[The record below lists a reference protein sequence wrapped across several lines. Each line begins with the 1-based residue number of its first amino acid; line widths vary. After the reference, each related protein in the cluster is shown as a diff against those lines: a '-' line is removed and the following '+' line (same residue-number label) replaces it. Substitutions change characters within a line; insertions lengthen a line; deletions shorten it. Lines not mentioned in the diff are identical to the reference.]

1 MSMRKVPI
9 VGEKRENKHDKGRGN
24 MKSLFISRV
33 VIKNFRN
40 FKNVDVCLGHKQII
54 IGENNVGKTN
64 FLRALQ
70 LVLDPTLSDED
81 RMLQESD
88 FNDFI
93 KNPMEN
99 KEEILIEIYIDNY
112 DQNKTILAVF
122 QDATVMTEDGK
133 EVLKFTYR
141 FFPYINEGGVAE
153 YQYNIY
159 KGNDETKKFGSYER
173 KYLNIKVVK
182 ALRDVEGEMRNSRTS
197 PIQKMLK
204 NYAIDKQDLEHIAE
218 EYRKNGEKILNLDE
232 LVDLTNNINKR
243 FGMVLGNND
252 FDVSLRAMEINPAK
266 VLSSLKLL
274 MAQRNTTEISLG
286 LNNILY
292 ISMILQLLQD
302 KTIPSLIKAEKYM
315 ELSSIPG
322 GEILKATY
330 EESKNG
336 NYFLNDDISEI
347 QQEELYTFMSKNMPI
362 SKGVTILAI
371 EEPEAHLHPVN
382 QRLIYRDVIQNS
394 SNSVLL
400 TTHSTHITAI
410 APIDSI
416 VHLHDDGE
424 RGTEIH
430 ATAAMPIS
438 DGEFL
443 DVERYLDVKRGEI
456 YLGKAVLLVEG
467 IAEEYLIP
475 KFANLLGKPLDEKG
489 IIVCNINCTNFT
501 PYVKLLRSLDI
512 PYAVITD
519 GDYYYENEKEE
530 RIYHQM
536 DNDDSDVKS
545 GWLGMEIIEKMI
557 NELGLNGD
565 EEIPDD
571 PGEKDQLFY
580 SLGLFVGYYTF
591 EVDMMEC
598 AATSKN
604 NREKALNV
612 ISDLFLELTTGG
624 SQQKLNFKKELE
636 AGEYWKCL
644 NKALDES
651 NRICFVC
658 VSRAK
663 RVCIL
668 MHSSYY
674 NEMDYRYGEICCK
687 RYYPSRYLL
696 QLRKKFM

>member
-1 MSMRKVPI
+1 MNMRKVPI
-9 VGEKRENKHDKGRGN
+9 VGENKHDKGRGGN

-81 RMLQESD
+81 RMLQEAD
-88 FNDFI
+88 FNDSI

-99 KEEILIEIYIDNY
+99 KEEILIEIFIDNY
-112 DQNKTILAVF
+112 DKNKTILAVF

-315 ELSSIPG
+315 ELSSIKG
-322 GEILKATY
+322 GKILKDTY
-330 EESKNG
+330 EKSKNG

-347 QQEELYTFMSKNMPI
+347 QQDKLYTFMSENMPI

-416 VHLHDDGE
+416 VHLHDDREG
-424 RGTEIH
+424 GTVIH
-430 ATAAMPIS
+430 ATATMPMC

-456 YLGKAVLLVEG
+456 YLGKAVILVEG

-475 KFANLLGKPLDEKG
+475 RFADLLGKPLDEKG

-519 GDYYYENEKEE
+519 GDYYYVNEEEE
-530 RIYHQM
+530 RVYHQM
-536 DNDDSDVKS
+536 DNDDSDEKS
-545 GWLGMEIIEKMI
+545 GWLGMEIIEQMI
-557 NELGLNGD
+557 NELGLNGN
-565 EEIPDD
+565 EKIPDD
-571 PGEKDQLFY
+571 LEEKEQLFY

-598 AATSKN
+598 AAIPN
-604 NREKALNV
+604 NNSEKPLEV
-612 ISDLFLELTTGG
+612 ISDLFSELTTGG
-624 SQQKLNFKKELE
+624 AQQKQNFKKELK

-644 NKALDES
+644 NKIEGNGIGKGRFAQRLS
-651 NRICFVC
+651 GVC
-658 VSRAK
+658 MKEHIPGYIQSA
-663 RVCIL
+663 I
-668 MHSSYY
+668 
-674 NEMDYRYGEICCK
+674 DYIY
-687 RYYPSRYLL
+687 
-696 QLRKKFM
+696 KKVDG

>member
-88 FNDFI
+88 FNDSI

-173 KYLNIKVVK
+173 KYFNIKVVK
-182 ALRDVEGEMRNSRTS
+182 ALRDVEGEMKNSRTS

-347 QQEELYTFMSKNMPI
+347 QQEKLYTFMSKNMPI

-475 KFANLLGKPLDEKG
+475 QFANLLGKPLDEKG

-519 GDYYYENEKEE
+519 GDYYYENEEEE

-565 EEIPDD
+565 EKIPDD
-571 PGEKDQLFY
+571 PDEKDQLFY

-624 SQQKLNFKKELE
+624 ARQKQNFKKELK

-644 NKALDES
+644 NKIEGNGIGKGRFAQRLSGVCMKEHIPGYIES
-651 NRICFVC
+651 AINYI
-658 VSRAK
+658 
-663 RVCIL
+663 
-668 MHSSYY
+668 Y
-674 NEMDYRYGEICCK
+674 
-687 RYYPSRYLL
+687 
-696 QLRKKFM
+696 KKVDKE

>member
-88 FNDFI
+88 FNDSI

-122 QDATVMTEDGK
+122 QDVTVMTEDGK

-182 ALRDVEGEMRNSRTS
+182 ALRDVEGEMKNSRTS

-347 QQEELYTFMSKNMPI
+347 QQEKLYTFMSKNMPI

-475 KFANLLGKPLDEKG
+475 QFANLLGKPLDEKG

-519 GDYYYENEKEE
+519 GDYYYENEEEE

-565 EEIPDD
+565 EKIPDD

-624 SQQKLNFKKELE
+624 ARQKQNFKKELK

-644 NKALDES
+644 NKIEGNGIGKGRFAQRLSGVCMKEHIPGYIES
-651 NRICFVC
+651 AINYI
-658 VSRAK
+658 
-663 RVCIL
+663 
-668 MHSSYY
+668 Y
-674 NEMDYRYGEICCK
+674 
-687 RYYPSRYLL
+687 
-696 QLRKKFM
+696 KKVDKE

>member
-1 MSMRKVPI
+1 MSMRKIPI

-88 FNDFI
+88 FNDSI

-141 FFPYINEGGVAE
+141 FFPHINEGGVAE

-182 ALRDVEGEMRNSRTS
+182 ALRDVEGEMKNSRTS

-322 GEILKATY
+322 GDILKATY

-336 NYFLNDDISEI
+336 NYFLNDDISES
-347 QQEELYTFMSKNMPI
+347 QQEKLYTFMSKNMPI

-519 GDYYYENEKEE
+519 GDYYYENEEEE

-565 EEIPDD
+565 EKIPDD
-571 PGEKDQLFY
+571 PDEKDQLFY

-624 SQQKLNFKKELE
+624 ARQKQNFKKELK

-644 NKALDES
+644 NKIEGNGIGKGRFAQRLSGVCMKEHIPGYIES
-651 NRICFVC
+651 AINYI
-658 VSRAK
+658 
-663 RVCIL
+663 
-668 MHSSYY
+668 Y
-674 NEMDYRYGEICCK
+674 
-687 RYYPSRYLL
+687 
-696 QLRKKFM
+696 KKVDKE

>member
-1 MSMRKVPI
+1 MSMRKIPI

-88 FNDFI
+88 FNDSI

-182 ALRDVEGEMRNSRTS
+182 ALRDVEGEIKNSRTS

-322 GEILKATY
+322 GDILKATY

-336 NYFLNDDISEI
+336 NYFLNDDISES
-347 QQEELYTFMSKNMPI
+347 QQEKLYTFMSKNMPI

-519 GDYYYENEKEE
+519 GDYYYENEEEE

-565 EEIPDD
+565 EKIPDD
-571 PGEKDQLFY
+571 PDEKDQLFY

-624 SQQKLNFKKELE
+624 ARQKQNFKKELK

-644 NKALDES
+644 NKIEGNGIGKGRFAQRLSGVCMKEHIPGYIES
-651 NRICFVC
+651 AINYI
-658 VSRAK
+658 
-663 RVCIL
+663 
-668 MHSSYY
+668 Y
-674 NEMDYRYGEICCK
+674 
-687 RYYPSRYLL
+687 
-696 QLRKKFM
+696 KKVDKE

>member
-1 MSMRKVPI
+1 
-9 VGEKRENKHDKGRGN
+9 
-24 MKSLFISRV
+24 
-33 VIKNFRN
+33 
-40 FKNVDVCLGHKQII
+40 
-54 IGENNVGKTN
+54 
-64 FLRALQ
+64 
-70 LVLDPTLSDED
+70 
-81 RMLQESD
+81 
-88 FNDFI
+88 
-93 KNPMEN
+93 
-99 KEEILIEIYIDNY
+99 
-112 DQNKTILAVF
+112 
-122 QDATVMTEDGK
+122 
-133 EVLKFTYR
+133 
-141 FFPYINEGGVAE
+141 
-153 YQYNIY
+153 
-159 KGNDETKKFGSYER
+159 
-173 KYLNIKVVK
+173 
-182 ALRDVEGEMRNSRTS
+182 
-197 PIQKMLK
+197 
-204 NYAIDKQDLEHIAE
+204 
-218 EYRKNGEKILNLDE
+218 
-232 LVDLTNNINKR
+232 
-243 FGMVLGNND
+243 
-252 FDVSLRAMEINPAK
+252 
-266 VLSSLKLL
+266 
-274 MAQRNTTEISLG
+274 
-286 LNNILY
+286 
-292 ISMILQLLQD
+292 MILQLLQD

-322 GEILKATY
+322 GDILKATY

-336 NYFLNDDISEI
+336 NYFLNDDISES
-347 QQEELYTFMSKNMPI
+347 QQEKLYTFMSKNMPI

-430 ATAAMPIS
+430 ATASMPIS

-519 GDYYYENEKEE
+519 GDYYYENEEEE

-565 EEIPDD
+565 EKIPDD
-571 PGEKDQLFY
+571 PDEKDQLFY

-624 SQQKLNFKKELE
+624 ARQKQNFKKELK

-644 NKALDES
+644 NKIEGNGIGKGRFAQRLSGVCMKEHIPGYIES
-651 NRICFVC
+651 AINYI
-658 VSRAK
+658 
-663 RVCIL
+663 
-668 MHSSYY
+668 Y
-674 NEMDYRYGEICCK
+674 
-687 RYYPSRYLL
+687 
-696 QLRKKFM
+696 KKVDKE

>member
-1 MSMRKVPI
+1 
-9 VGEKRENKHDKGRGN
+9 
-24 MKSLFISRV
+24 
-33 VIKNFRN
+33 
-40 FKNVDVCLGHKQII
+40 
-54 IGENNVGKTN
+54 
-64 FLRALQ
+64 
-70 LVLDPTLSDED
+70 
-81 RMLQESD
+81 
-88 FNDFI
+88 
-93 KNPMEN
+93 MEN

-182 ALRDVEGEMRNSRTS
+182 ALRDVEGEMKNSRTS

-322 GEILKATY
+322 GDILKATY

-336 NYFLNDDISEI
+336 NYFLNDDISES
-347 QQEELYTFMSKNMPI
+347 QQEKLYTFMSKNMPI

-430 ATAAMPIS
+430 ATASMPIS

-519 GDYYYENEKEE
+519 GDYYYENEEEE

-565 EEIPDD
+565 EKIPDD
-571 PGEKDQLFY
+571 PDEKDQLFY

-624 SQQKLNFKKELE
+624 ARQKQNFKKELK

-644 NKALDES
+644 NKIEGNGIGKGRFAQRLSGVCMKEHIPGYIES
-651 NRICFVC
+651 AINYI
-658 VSRAK
+658 
-663 RVCIL
+663 
-668 MHSSYY
+668 Y
-674 NEMDYRYGEICCK
+674 
-687 RYYPSRYLL
+687 
-696 QLRKKFM
+696 KKVDKE

>member
-88 FNDFI
+88 FNDSI

-347 QQEELYTFMSKNMPI
+347 QQEKLYTFMSKNMPI

-475 KFANLLGKPLDEKG
+475 QFANLLGKPLDEKG

-519 GDYYYENEKEE
+519 GDYYYENEEEE

-565 EEIPDD
+565 EKIPDD
-571 PGEKDQLFY
+571 PGEKDQLFS

-624 SQQKLNFKKELE
+624 ARQKQNFKKELK

-644 NKALDES
+644 NKIEGNGIGKGRFAQRLSGVCMKEHIPGYIES
-651 NRICFVC
+651 AINYI
-658 VSRAK
+658 
-663 RVCIL
+663 
-668 MHSSYY
+668 Y
-674 NEMDYRYGEICCK
+674 
-687 RYYPSRYLL
+687 
-696 QLRKKFM
+696 KKVDKE

>member
-1 MSMRKVPI
+1 MSMRKIPI

-70 LVLDPTLSDED
+70 LVLYTTLSDED

-88 FNDFI
+88 FNDSI

-182 ALRDVEGEMRNSRTS
+182 ALRDVEGEMKNSRTS

-322 GEILKATY
+322 GDILKATY

-336 NYFLNDDISEI
+336 NYFLNDDISES
-347 QQEELYTFMSKNMPI
+347 QQEKLYTFMSKNMPI

-519 GDYYYENEKEE
+519 GDYYYENEEEE

-565 EEIPDD
+565 EKIPDD
-571 PGEKDQLFY
+571 PDEKDQLFY

-624 SQQKLNFKKELE
+624 ARQKQNFKKELK

-644 NKALDES
+644 NKIEGNGIGKGRFAQRLSGVCMKEHIPGYIES
-651 NRICFVC
+651 AINYI
-658 VSRAK
+658 
-663 RVCIL
+663 
-668 MHSSYY
+668 Y
-674 NEMDYRYGEICCK
+674 
-687 RYYPSRYLL
+687 
-696 QLRKKFM
+696 KKVDKE

>member
-1 MSMRKVPI
+1 MRKLI
-9 VGEKRENKHDKGRGN
+9 AGRRYEYEKNTYSRRKRENKHDKGRGN

-88 FNDFI
+88 FNDYI

-182 ALRDVEGEMRNSRTS
+182 ALRDVEGEMKNSRTS

-322 GEILKATY
+322 GDILKATY

-336 NYFLNDDISEI
+336 NYFLNDDISES
-347 QQEELYTFMSKNMPI
+347 QQEKLYTFMSKNMPI

-519 GDYYYENEKEE
+519 GDYYYENEEEE

-565 EEIPDD
+565 EKIPDD
-571 PGEKDQLFY
+571 PDEKDQLFY

-624 SQQKLNFKKELE
+624 ARQKQNFKKELK

-644 NKALDES
+644 NKIEGNGIGKGRFAQRLSGVCMKEHIPGYIES
-651 NRICFVC
+651 AINYI
-658 VSRAK
+658 
-663 RVCIL
+663 
-668 MHSSYY
+668 Y
-674 NEMDYRYGEICCK
+674 
-687 RYYPSRYLL
+687 
-696 QLRKKFM
+696 KKVDKE

>member
-1 MSMRKVPI
+1 MNMRKVPI
-9 VGEKRENKHDKGRGN
+9 VGENKHDKGRGGN

-81 RMLQESD
+81 RMLQEAD
-88 FNDFI
+88 FNDSI

-99 KEEILIEIYIDNY
+99 KEEILIEIFIDNY
-112 DQNKTILAVF
+112 DKNKTILAVF

-182 ALRDVEGEMRNSRTS
+182 ALRDVEGEMKNSRTS

-322 GEILKATY
+322 GDILKATY

-347 QQEELYTFMSKNMPI
+347 QQDKLYTFMSENMPI

-475 KFANLLGKPLDEKG
+475 QFANLLGKPLDEKG

-519 GDYYYENEKEE
+519 GDYYYENEEEE

-565 EEIPDD
+565 EKIPDD
-571 PGEKDQLFY
+571 PDEKDQLFY

-624 SQQKLNFKKELE
+624 ARQKQNFKKELK

-644 NKALDES
+644 NKIEGNGIGKGRFAQRLSGVCMKEHIPGYIES
-651 NRICFVC
+651 AINYI
-658 VSRAK
+658 
-663 RVCIL
+663 
-668 MHSSYY
+668 Y
-674 NEMDYRYGEICCK
+674 
-687 RYYPSRYLL
+687 
-696 QLRKKFM
+696 KKVDKE